1 MRVYTDRVRA
11 LISTLTACL
20 ILCAT
25 AIGQSPQALP
35 PAWPYAVPPLP
46 PGVIPP
52 QAEAPKTPAVSDPNA
67 PPANGQAP
75 VLRQADGS
83 KFQFTQAQISFSYGP
98 ADWFPED
105 HPAMPTA
112 VSHGKPGV
120 ARACGLCHLPNGRG
134 RPENAPVQA
143 LPYEYIVQQ
152 LHDFQ
157 QGLRHSAEP
166 RKANTLEMENIA
178 KALTEDEI
186 KETARYFSSIKV
198 PQYVRVVETETVP
211 TMRIQGEIY
220 FPAGGD
226 AVEPIGVRI
235 IETPED
241 VAQTQIRNPRSGF
254 IAYAP
259 LGSIKRGE
267 ALATTGSNGKT
278 TPCGVCHGPDLKG
291 LGTIPNLAGRSPSY
305 LGRQMYDFKLGSRRG
320 AMSALMKPVV
330 ANLSDDDIVD
340 LIAYISS
347 RQP

>member
-1 MRVYTDRVRA
+1 MRFRA
-11 LISTLTACL
+11 LTCTLAATLA
-20 ILCAT
+20 LCT
-25 AIGQSPQALP
+25 LVRGQSPTELP
-35 PAWPYAVPPLP
+35 PLWPYAAPPLP

-52 QAEAPKTPAVSDPNA
+52 QAEAPKTPAITDPNA
-67 PPANGQAP
+67 PPANGQPP
-75 VLRQADGS
+75 VMRQAEGS

-98 ADWFPED
+98 ADWFPDD
-105 HPAMPTA
+105 HPTMPTT
-112 VSHGKPGV
+112 VSRGKPGV

-134 RPENAPVQA
+134 RPENAPVQG

-178 KALTEDEI
+178 KTLTEDEI
-186 KETARYFSSIKV
+186 KEVARYFSSIKV
-198 PQYVRVVETETVP
+198 PQYIRVVETETVP

-220 FPAGGD
+220 FPADGD
-226 AVEPIGVRI
+226 AKEAIGVRI

-241 VAQTQIRNPRSGF
+241 VAQTQMRNPRSGF

-259 LGSIKRGE
+259 MGSIKRGE
-267 ALATTGSNGKT
+267 ALATTGGNGKT
-278 TPCGVCHGPDLKG
+278 TPCAVCHGPELKG

-305 LGRQMYDFKLGSRRG
+305 LGRQMYDIKLGTRRG

-330 ANLSDDDIVD
+330 ANLTDADIVD

>member
-1 MRVYTDRVRA
+1 MTC
-11 LISTLTACL
+11 TLAVCL
-20 ILCAT
+20 VLCTIAS
-25 AIGQSPQALP
+25 GQSPTEMP

-52 QAEAPKTPAVSDPNA
+52 QAAAPQTPAVTDPNA
-67 PPANGQAP
+67 PPANGQTP
-75 VLRQADGS
+75 VMRQAAGS

-98 ADWFPED
+98 ADWFPDD
-105 HPAMPTA
+105 HPTMPAT

-134 RPENAPVQA
+134 RPENAPVQG

-157 QGLRHSAEP
+157 QGLRRSAEP
-166 RKANTLEMENIA
+166 RKANTLEMENIT
-178 KALTEDEI
+178 KTLSEDEI
-186 KETARYFSSIKV
+186 KEVARYFAAIKV
-198 PQYVRVVETETVP
+198 PQYIRVVEAETVP
-211 TMRIQGEIY
+211 AIRIQGEIY
-220 FPAGGD
+220 FPTGD
-226 AVEPIGVRI
+226 GVEPIGVRI

-241 VAQTQIRNPRSGF
+241 VAETQIRNPRSGF

-259 LGSIKRGE
+259 IGSVKRGE
-267 ALATTGSNGKT
+267 TLATTGGSGKT
-278 TPCGVCHGPDLKG
+278 TACGVCHGPDLKG

-305 LGRQMYDFKLGSRRG
+305 LARQMYDFKLGTRRG

-330 ANLSDDDIVD
+330 ANLSDSDIVD
-340 LIAYISS
+340 LIAYVSS